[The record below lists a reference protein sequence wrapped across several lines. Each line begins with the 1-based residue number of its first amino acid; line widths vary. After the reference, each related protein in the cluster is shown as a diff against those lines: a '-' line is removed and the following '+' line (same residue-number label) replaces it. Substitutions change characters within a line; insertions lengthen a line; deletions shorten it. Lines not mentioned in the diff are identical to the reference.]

1 MQDQLT
7 DLPLKTPFTKTTQY
21 IKGKH
26 WLMIRRQ
33 ITRKASNDKEKI
45 SIVSVNG
52 VFARSIEIKTTRNY
66 ILTKNEQLNTQI

>member
-1 MQDQLT
+1 
-7 DLPLKTPFTKTTQY
+7 
-21 IKGKH
+21 
-26 WLMIRRQ
+26 MIRRQ

-52 VFARSIEIKTTRNY
+52 IFARSIEIKTTRNY